1 LFSVIFYKSGIK
13 EEGVVMQ
20 TSYNIKI
27 LESDTNKIGDLFGR
41 LMGDLFLAL
50 GYTQVRLN
58 IHKSGR
64 EIDIEV
70 EHRTEPRKVIA
81 ECKATQDKIGGDS
94 INKFIGALDVERR
107 KDANN
112 QITGYFISLS
122 GFKETTIEQEK
133 EAGGGRVVLL
143 EGKQVVDELING
155 HIIVSLEKAMERAGR
170 SAKRQPVNL
179 HPENCELLAH
189 DMGWI
194 WAIYFTQNKQRTHFA
209 LIHADGEPIALSLAE
224 NIIKCDSS
232 VGGTLHSLIYL
243 HPPIES
249 SVSEAHISQAKTKY
263 FEYLESECG
272 EITLEGM
279 PADQDVGSRRL
290 KLENIF
296 VPLYLEPSSEH
307 KQDSPTSTRE
317 EQDAPDPEERVPVG
331 NLLCQS
337 VIRLA
342 ILSVPGGGKTTLL
355 KRLAV
360 AYASSDRLNLS
371 DDDLPERPWFP
382 LLIRCRQLGEL
393 AKLPI
398 CEILRTISQRAEM
411 AELTEAFM
419 LIVNNS
425 LRSGETLLLIDGLD
439 EISDEGTRIS
449 FVKQL
454 RTFLATYPNISII
467 VTSREAGFRLVGGS
481 LSTHC
486 QLYKVSDFDEEDI
499 TRLTVA
505 WHKEVIGNRQEVLSD
520 AKKLAEAIIDSNRLQ
535 QLAKNPLLL
544 TTLLLVK
551 RWVGQLPTRRS
562 VLYGKAI
569 EVLLMTWNVEGY
581 EPIDQEEAIPQLA
594 FVAFTMMKNGVQR
607 ISSRQLNEILT
618 QARKQMPEVL
628 GYAKYSVSEFVQ
640 RIELRSSLLILSG
653 HEVEN
658 GTLYP
663 FYEFRHLT
671 FQEYLTARA
680 IVNGYYPDRKANDTL
695 LGILNPH
702 LVDERWKEVVPLVAV
717 LSGRNAQ
724 PLIRHLIDLCKNS
737 QYAVHGWESSPMN
750 LLSQCFLDEI
760 QVSPDL
766 LEEGLGWIVRRT
778 SGPSRIILLL
788 FRGKYGKILQ
798 KVVYDVYSNSDTDL
812 FCSGSALAEITL
824 DQMGW
829 FEFLELHTQF
839 LEKITSLLNSGDPIQ
854 KASGALTI
862 MDVAFYYSRPIDK
875 RKRISADIKKVLQML
890 GDQLIPILYSDNPRC
905 YFAASWAFAW
915 LGEINGWIPTHKPE
929 VIIRLLDIWKNS
941 PLADIQRSASWAIS
955 SLPIMERGIIPLLEP
970 NQDLIDFIKQ
980 QSLTKDED
988 TSSETYENKLLASLI
1003 IGFYLKTP
1011 WTDEELA
1018 QLVMPKVNREK
1029 KHGLRLPIK
1038 SFLKALGQAGE
1049 AQLALINQ
1057 KQPSGSKKSK
1067 VKAKTESK
1075 QP

>member
-1 LFSVIFYKSGIK
+1 
-13 EEGVVMQ
+13 MQ
-20 TSYNIKI
+20 TTYNIKI

-41 LMGDLFLAL
+41 LMEDK
-50 GYTQVRLN
+50 Q
-58 IHKSGR
+58 
-64 EIDIEV
+64 
-70 EHRTEPRKVIA
+70 RTEQRQIIA
-81 ECKATQDKIGGDS
+81 KCKATQDKIGGDS

-107 KDANN
+107 KEANN

-411 AELTEAFM
+411 PELTEAFM

-544 TTLLLVK
+544 TTL
-551 RWVGQLPTRRS
+551 
-562 VLYGKAI
+562 
-569 EVLLMTWNVEGY
+569 
-581 EPIDQEEAIPQLA
+581 
-594 FVAFTMMKNGVQR
+594 
-607 ISSRQLNEILT
+607 
-618 QARKQMPEVL
+618 
-628 GYAKYSVSEFVQ
+628 
-640 RIELRSSLLILSG
+640 
-653 HEVEN
+653 
-658 GTLYP
+658 
-663 FYEFRHLT
+663 
-671 FQEYLTARA
+671 
-680 IVNGYYPDRKANDTL
+680 
-695 LGILNPH
+695 
-702 LVDERWKEVVPLVAV
+702 
-717 LSGRNAQ
+717 
-724 PLIRHLIDLCKNS
+724 
-737 QYAVHGWESSPMN
+737 
-750 LLSQCFLDEI
+750 
-760 QVSPDL
+760 
-766 LEEGLGWIVRRT
+766 
-778 SGPSRIILLL
+778 
-788 FRGKYGKILQ
+788 
-798 KVVYDVYSNSDTDL
+798 
-812 FCSGSALAEITL
+812 
-824 DQMGW
+824 
-829 FEFLELHTQF
+829 
-839 LEKITSLLNSGDPIQ
+839 
-854 KASGALTI
+854 
-862 MDVAFYYSRPIDK
+862 
-875 RKRISADIKKVLQML
+875 
-890 GDQLIPILYSDNPRC
+890 
-905 YFAASWAFAW
+905 
-915 LGEINGWIPTHKPE
+915 
-929 VIIRLLDIWKNS
+929 
-941 PLADIQRSASWAIS
+941 
-955 SLPIMERGIIPLLEP
+955 
-970 NQDLIDFIKQ
+970 
-980 QSLTKDED
+980 
-988 TSSETYENKLLASLI
+988 
-1003 IGFYLKTP
+1003 
-1011 WTDEELA
+1011 
-1018 QLVMPKVNREK
+1018 
-1029 KHGLRLPIK
+1029 
-1038 SFLKALGQAGE
+1038 
-1049 AQLALINQ
+1049 
-1057 KQPSGSKKSK
+1057 
-1067 VKAKTESK
+1067 
-1075 QP
+1075 

>member
-1 LFSVIFYKSGIK
+1 
-13 EEGVVMQ
+13 MQ
-20 TSYNIKI
+20 TTYNIKI

-179 HPENCELLAH
+179 HSENCELLAH

-232 VGGTLHSLIYL
+232 VGGTLHTLIYL

-249 SVSEAHISQAKTKY
+249 SVSEVRISQAKTKY
-263 FEYLESECG
+263 FEYLASECG

-296 VPLYLEPSSEH
+296 VPLYLEPSSEN
-307 KQDSPTSTRE
+307 KQDLSTSIRE
-317 EQDAPDPEERVPVG
+317 EQDSPDPEERIPVG
-331 NLLCQS
+331 NILCQP
-337 VIRLA
+337 VTRLA

-360 AYASSDRLNLS
+360 AYAFPDRRNLS

-382 LLIRCRQLGEL
+382 LLVRCRQLGET
-393 AKLPI
+393 AKSPI
-398 CEILRTISQRAEM
+398 CDILRTISQRAEM
-411 AELTEAFM
+411 TELTEAFM
-419 LIVNNS
+419 LIVNNA
-425 LRSGETLLLIDGLD
+425 LRSGDILLLIDGLD
-439 EISDEGTRIS
+439 EISDEGARIS

-467 VTSREAGFRLVGGS
+467 VTSREPGFRLVGGS

-499 TRLTVA
+499 TQLTVA
-505 WHKEVIGNRQEVLSD
+505 WHKEVIGNRQEVLSE
-520 AKKLAEAIIDSNRLQ
+520 AKKLAETIIDSDRLQ

-680 IVNGYYPDRKANDTL
+680 IVNGYYPDRNDNDTL
-695 LGILNPH
+695 LNILNPH
-702 LVDERWKEVVPLVAV
+702 LEDERWKEVVPLLAV
-717 LSGRNAQ
+717 LAGRNAQ
-724 PLIRHLIDLCKNS
+724 PLIRCLIDLCKNIKH
-737 QYAVHGWESSPMN
+737 AVREREFSPIN
-750 LLSQCFLDEI
+750 LLSQSFLDEI

-778 SGPSRIILLL
+778 LGPSRIILLL

-798 KVVYDVYSNSDTDL
+798 KIIYDVYSNSDTDL
-812 FCSGSALAEITL
+812 FYSGSALATITL

-829 FEFLELHTQF
+829 FEFRELHPQF
-839 LEKITSLLNSGDPIQ
+839 LEKITILLNSEDPIQ
-854 KASGALTI
+854 KAAGALAI
-862 MDVAFYYSRPIDK
+862 MHVAFYCSRPINK
-875 RKRISADIKKVLQML
+875 RKGIAAETKKLLQML
-890 GDQLIPILYSDNPRC
+890 GDQLISILYSDKPHC
-905 YFAASWAFAW
+905 YFAACWAFAW
-915 LGEINGWIPTHKPE
+915 LGERDGWNPDCKPE
-929 VIIRLLDIWKNS
+929 VIARLLEIWRNS
-941 PLADIQRSASWAIS
+941 QLADIQEAASWAIS
-955 SLPIMERGIIPLLEP
+955 SLPIIDRVTKSLPEP
-970 NQDLIDFIKQ
+970 NQDLIDFVKQ
-980 QSLTKDED
+980 ESLPKDED
-988 TSSETYENKLLASLI
+988 KSSNKYERKLLASLV
-1003 IGFYLKTP
+1003 IGYYLKTP

-1018 QLVMPKVNREK
+1018 QLVMPIAKREK
-1029 KHGLRLPIK
+1029 GHLVWFPIK
-1038 SFLKALGQAGE
+1038 SFLKALGRAGE
-1049 AQLALINQ
+1049 DQLALINQ
-1057 KQPSGSKKSK
+1057 KQPSDSKKSK
-1067 VKAKTESK
+1067 VKAKKDSK

>member
-1 LFSVIFYKSGIK
+1 
-13 EEGVVMQ
+13 MQ
-20 TSYNIKI
+20 TTYNIKI

-41 LMGDLFLAL
+41 LMEDLFLAL

-64 EIDIEV
+64 EIDIEAK
-70 EHRTEPRKVIA
+70 HRTEPRQIIA

-133 EAGGGRVVLL
+133 EAGGNRVVLL
-143 EGKQVVDELING
+143 DGRQVVDELING

-170 SAKRQPVNL
+170 CAKGQPVNL

-194 WAIYFTQNKQRTHFA
+194 WAIYFTQNKQRTYFA

-224 NIIKCDSS
+224 TIIKCDCS

-263 FEYLESECG
+263 FEYLASECG
-272 EITLEGM
+272 EITLEGL

-307 KQDSPTSTRE
+307 KQDSSTSIRE
-317 EQDAPDPEERVPVG
+317 EQDSPDPEERVPVG
-331 NLLCQS
+331 NILCQP
-337 VIRLA
+337 VTRLA
-342 ILSVPGGGKTTLL
+342 ILSAPGGGKTTLL

-360 AYASSDRLNLS
+360 AYASPDRRNLS
-371 DDDLPERPWFP
+371 NDNLPERPWFP
-382 LLIRCRQLGEL
+382 LLVRCRQLGEI

-398 CEILRTISQRAEM
+398 CDILRTISQRAEM
-411 AELTEAFM
+411 TELTEAFM

-425 LRSGETLLLIDGLD
+425 LRSGDILLLIDGLD
-439 EISDEGTRIS
+439 EISDEGARIS

-454 RTFLATYPNISII
+454 RTFLATYPNISIV

-594 FVAFTMMKNGVQR
+594 FVAFTMMKNGVQG

-717 LSGRNAQ
+717 LAGRNAQ
-724 PLIRHLIDLCKNS
+724 PLIRHLIDHCKNS
-737 QYAVHGWESSPMN
+737 QYAVQEWEFSPID

-766 LEEGLGWIVRRT
+766 LEEGLGWIVRRPR
-778 SGPSRIILLL
+778 GQGFILRI

-798 KVVYDVYSNSDTDL
+798 KVIYDVYSNYDTDL
-812 FCSGSALAEITL
+812 FYSGDALAKITL
-824 DQMGW
+824 EQICW
-829 FEFLELHTQF
+829 VEFQELQPQF
-839 LEKITSLLNSGDPIQ
+839 LEKIASLLNSEDSIQ
-854 KASGALTI
+854 KAAGALVVMYI
-862 MDVAFYYSRPIDK
+862 AFNYSRPIDN
-875 RKRISADIKKVLQML
+875 RKRIDAETKKLLQML
-890 GDQLIPILYSDNPRC
+890 GDKLIPMFHSNNPHW
-905 YFAASWAFAW
+905 YFATCWAFAW
-915 LGEINGWIPTHKPE
+915 LGETGGWIPASKPE
-929 VIIRLLDIWKNS
+929 VIARLLEIWRTS
-941 PLADIQRSASWAIS
+941 QLTDIQEAASWAIS
-955 SLPIMERGIIPLLEP
+955 SLPMMDSRIKPLPEP
-970 NQDLIDFIKQ
+970 SQALIDFIKQ
-980 QSLTKDED
+980 QSLPKDED
-988 TSSETYENKLLASLI
+988 KSNARYQRRILASFV

-1018 QLVMPKVNREK
+1018 QLVMTIVERAKGS
-1029 KHGLRLPIK
+1029 HLMSPIK
-1038 SFLKALGQAGE
+1038 SFLKALGKAGE

-1057 KQPSGSKKSK
+1057 KQRSDSKKSK
-1067 VKAKTESK
+1067 VKAKTG
-1075 QP
+1075 

>member
-1 LFSVIFYKSGIK
+1 M
-13 EEGVVMQ
+13 VVMQ

-27 LESDTNKIGDLFGR
+27 LETDTNKIGDLFGR

-133 EAGGGRVVLL
+133 EAGGDRVVLL
-143 EGKQVVDELING
+143 DGKRVVDELING
-155 HIIVSLEKAMERAGR
+155 NIIVSLEKAMEKAGR
-170 SAKRQPVNL
+170 CAKGQPVNL

-209 LIHADGEPIALSLAE
+209 LIHADGEPIALPSAE

-263 FEYLESECG
+263 FEYLASECG

-296 VPLYLEPSSEH
+296 VPLYLEPSCEY
-307 KQDSPTSTRE
+307 KQYSATPTRE
-317 EQDAPDPEERVPVG
+317 EQDAPDFEERRVPVG
-331 NLLCQS
+331 NLLCQP
-337 VIRLA
+337 VARLA

-360 AYASSDRLNLS
+360 AYAYPDRRNLS
-371 DDDLPERPWFP
+371 DDNLPERPWFP
-382 LLIRCRQLGEL
+382 VLIRCRQLGEL

-398 CEILRTISQRAEM
+398 CRILQTISQRAEM
-411 AELTEAFM
+411 AELTEAFL

-425 LRSGETLLLIDGLD
+425 LHSGEILLLVDGLD
-439 EISDEGTRIS
+439 EISDEGARAS

-505 WHKEVIGNRQEVLSD
+505 WHKEVIGNRQEVLSE
-520 AKKLAEAIIDSNRLQ
+520 AKKLAKAIIDSDRLQ
-535 QLAKNPLLL
+535 QLAQNPLLL

-594 FVAFTMMKNGVQR
+594 FVAFTMMKKGIQR
-607 ISSRQLNEILT
+607 ISSRQLNEVLT

-680 IVNGYYPDRKANDTL
+680 IVNGYYPDRKDNDTL
-695 LGILNPH
+695 LNMLKPH
-702 LVDERWKEVVPLVAV
+702 LEDERWKEVVPLVAV
-717 LSGRNAQ
+717 LGGRNAQ
-724 PLIRHLIDLCKNS
+724 PLIRYIIDLCKNIPH
-737 QYAVHGWESSPMN
+737 AVKEREASPIK
-750 LLSQCFLDEI
+750 LLCQSFLDEI

-766 LEEGLGWIVRRT
+766 LEEGLEWIVRRT
-778 SGPSRIILLL
+778 GDSSRIILLL

-798 KVVYDVYSNSDTDL
+798 KVVYNVYSNSDMDL
-812 FCSGSALAEITL
+812 FFSGSALADITL

-829 FEFLELHTQF
+829 FEFRELHAQF

-854 KASGALTI
+854 KSSGALAI
-862 MDVAFYYSRPIDK
+862 MVLAFYYSRPIDK
-875 RKRISADIKKVLQML
+875 RKGISVEIKKLLQML

-915 LGEINGWIPTHKPE
+915 LGETGGWNPDHKSK
-929 VIIRLLDIWKNS
+929 VIARLLEIWRRS
-941 PLADIQRSASWAIS
+941 PLADVQYTASWAIS
-955 SLPIMERGIIPLLEP
+955 SLPIMDRETTPIPDP
-970 NQDLIDFIKQ
+970 NHDLINFIKQ
-980 QSLTKDED
+980 QSLPKDED
-988 TSSETYENKLLASLI
+988 DVVGISYNRCTSRTIASLV
-1003 IGFYLKTP
+1003 IGFYLKKP

-1018 QLVMPKVNREK
+1018 QLAVPFTERGKWLE
-1029 KHGLRLPIK
+1029 
-1038 SFLKALGQAGE
+1038 SFLRALGKAGE
-1049 AQLALINQ
+1049 DQLALINQ
-1057 KQPSGSKKSK
+1057 KQPSGAKKSK
-1067 VKAKTESK
+1067 VKAKTDSK